1 MSRSNLWEAPRFSTK
16 FLAATIVVFVVAAA
30 TVGFVTRSKPDR
42 KVIGIGLKAPV
53 PQAAPPSPLVVT
65 DGQATRDRT
74 DTQWLTGMV
83 VNNTQKAY
91 RYVEIS
97 YNLYDSTGGQIGIA
111 SAHTSGLEPNGRW
124 MFKTVIDDKCAD
136 FKLAKL
142 EGM

>member
-1 MSRSNLWEAPRFSTK
+1 MSRSSHWESPQFGTRFLGITTAVFLIAAVTVTFTTRVKPGKIMNVIAPK
-16 FLAATIVVFVVAAA
+16 
-30 TVGFVTRSKPDR
+30 
-42 KVIGIGLKAPV
+42 
-53 PQAAPPSPLVVT
+53 AAPAPPPVPLVVT
-65 DGQATRDRT
+65 NGVTTRDRF

-97 YNLYDSTGGQIGIA
+97 YNLYDSSGGQIGTAAI
-111 SAHTSGLEPNGRW
+111 HTSGLEPHGRW
-124 MFKTVIDDKCAD
+124 MFKTIIDDKCAD